1 MTDID
6 IDILVIE
13 SLREQR
19 EKELESEQHRILRL
33 PIPEPI
39 LKKKESGVLPITDK
53 RMTRFMITL
62 DEGVKLVWHAF
73 ENMLGGEIYVK
84 KIPSMKV
91 TDIALTIAPN
101 AKLPIIGIRPGE
113 KIHEQMIG
121 VEDAPHTF
129 AYEEYF
135 KILPA
140 INSWSSDPV
149 RIGDGLKVPDNFSY
163 TSDQNTEW
171 MDKAM
176 LRVWLVANSDKIG
189 VI

>member
-1 MTDID
+1 
-6 IDILVIE
+6 
-13 SLREQR
+13 
-19 EKELESEQHRILRL
+19 
-33 PIPEPI
+33 
-39 LKKKESGVLPITDK
+39 
-53 RMTRFMITL
+53 
-62 DEGVKLVWHAF
+62 
-73 ENMLGGEIYVK
+73 
-84 KIPSMKV
+84 MKV